1 MDDDIETLTLL
12 NIRIGEE
19 ETKGGHESR
28 RWLEDLIAPKLA
40 FRRADQKTYI
50 NRDEFLSAV
59 GPSAGRDT
67 EVRSVTVLGK
77 RAIVEC
83 VVKMK
88 SPDSENVYSNLRLF
102 VREDSGWKILGWA
115 NEPV

>member
-40 FRRADQKTYI
+40 FRRADQKTYVD
-50 NRDEFLSAV
+50 RAGFLAGV
-59 GPSAGRDT
+59 GPSAERETD
-67 EVRSVTVLGK
+67 VRTVTVLGN

-83 VVKMK
+83 VVKMT
-88 SPDSENVYSNLRLF
+88 SPDGDKIYSNLRLF